1 MTRPAAPGGSFDS
14 VCRARTYNAGVS
26 PTDPE
31 SSPRRSGAGAERTS
45 DERPPRARGRRRKA
59 VAPTLE
65 ADEGTI
71 VEVVSDGPAGDEPAW
86 LREAEAAAHP
96 TDPEAPID
104 PDADRRRAEAR
115 ASREREIVARLNPEQ
130 ARAVTTTEGP
140 VLILAGAGSGKT
152 RVLAHRVAYLI
163 GVRGVPPW
171 RILAVT
177 FTNRA
182 AAELRER
189 IVRLVGEP
197 GREVEAGT
205 FHALC
210 ARLLRRDGEAIGL
223 DRRFLIYDTDD
234 QIALMKQILRE
245 EGMEAKGETRPQSIL
260 GAISRAKNEMLDPT
274 EIAPMRIATGAL
286 VEVARLARRYR
297 DALRRANAVDFDD
310 LLLEAVRLFDSS
322 PSTLRKYQERWRY
335 LHVDEYQD
343 TNRPQYLWVKALAD
357 GHRNLAVVGDDDQS
371 IYGWRGADLRN
382 ILDFERDWP
391 DATVVKLEQNYRST
405 QLILDAAHAVVS
417 KNEARTDKK
426 LWTRNDRGRPIDRFE
441 AYNEEEEAEW
451 IARRVEELSGSAGS
465 VLTRRADDG
474 RYRLRDI
481 AVLYRTNAQSRAI
494 EEACLRYGIRY
505 QVVGGTRFY
514 ARREVKDALA
524 YLRVLRSDADAV
536 SFERIINVPPRA
548 IGDKTIEAVR
558 AVSAREDLPYWLA
571 LERAAEGGAPE
582 LAGRARTAIGDFVG
596 LVRLLRTRI
605 GTLPL
610 PELLDDVLERTGY
623 RAMLADGTEEGEERW
638 ANLLELRE
646 VTTRY
651 DDLSPDDA
659 LDRLLEETALVADQ
673 DAYEADADKLSL
685 ITLHAAKGLE
695 FPVVFIAGLEEGLF
709 PTSRAIDA
717 ESGFNPNPA
726 PLEEERRLAYVGMT
740 RAKERLYLSHAWQ
753 RATRRGPGGW
763 MAEPS
768 RFLLEIP
775 ADLMS
780 GPRLVRADEGVAADG
795 DGTDDLGMVFGRR
808 ATRFGT
814 SIRSSGGAYREGS
827 GRPGGPRQGE
837 AFRPTRDLAARRE
850 AFASGARSG
859 TFGRRLE
866 AWDDEDP
873 GPPPPEGSAA
883 RWGTRRSDE
892 AQAPTRREERPI
904 VPGERRYRDGDRVR
918 HARWG
923 DGIVVTSKLTR
934 SDEEVTVAFR
944 DPQVGRKTVLA
955 SLAGLD
961 LV

>member
-1 MTRPAAPGGSFDS
+1 MFGEAPD
-14 VCRARTYNAGVS
+14 
-26 PTDPE
+26 
-31 SSPRRSGAGAERTS
+31 
-45 DERPPRARGRRRKA
+45 A
-59 VAPTLE
+59 VV
-65 ADEGTI
+65 ADEP
-71 VEVVSDGPAGDEPAW
+71 DW
-86 LREAEAAAHP
+86 LRASESTLP
-96 TDPEAPID
+96 DLTD
-104 PDADRRRAEAR
+104 PDAPVDPDAERRRAEAA
-115 ASREREIVARLNPEQ
+115 ASREHEIVSRLNPEQ
-130 ARAVTTTEGP
+130 ARAVTTTDGP

-163 GVRGVPPW
+163 GVKGVPPW

-182 AAELRER
+182 AGELRER

-210 ARLLRRDGEAIGL
+210 ARLLRREGQAIGL
-223 DRRFLIYDTDD
+223 DRQFLIYDTED
-234 QIALMKQILRE
+234 QVALMKRILRE

-260 GAISRAKNEMLDPT
+260 GAISRAKNNMVDPT
-274 EIAPMRIATGAL
+274 EIPPMRIATGAL
-286 VEVARLARRYR
+286 VQVARLAGRYR
-297 DALRRANAVDFDD
+297 DALRRSNALDFDD
-310 LLLEAVRLFDSS
+310 LLLEGVRLLDES
-322 PSTLRKYQERWRY
+322 PKTLAKYQERWKY

-343 TNRPQYLWVKALAD
+343 TNRPQYLWIRALAA
-357 GHRNLAVVGDDDQS
+357 GHHNLAVVGDDDQS
-371 IYGWRGADLRN
+371 IYGWRGADIRN

-391 DATVVKLEQNYRST
+391 AATVVKLEQNYRST

-417 KNEARTDKK
+417 RNEARTDKK
-426 LWTRNDRGRPIDRFE
+426 LWTKNDRGHLIDRFE

-451 IARRVEELSGSAGS
+451 IARRVEELSGGRGSA
-465 VLTRRADDG
+465 LTRRADDKAG
-474 RYRLRDI
+474 TYRLRDI
-481 AVLYRTNAQSRAI
+481 AVMYRTNAQSRSI
-494 EEACLRYGIRY
+494 EESCLRYGIHY

-514 ARREVKDALA
+514 ARKEVKDALA
-524 YLRVLRSDADAV
+524 YLRILRSDADSV
-536 SFERIINVPPRA
+536 SFERVINVPARA
-548 IGDKTIEAVR
+548 IGEKTIQALR
-558 AVSAREDLPYWLA
+558 AVSAREDIPYWLA
-571 LERAAEGGAPE
+571 IERAAEGQVDE
-582 LAGRARTAIGDFVG
+582 LAGRARTAIADFVG
-596 LVRLLRTRI
+596 LIRRLRTRI
-605 GTLPL
+605 GNVPL
-610 PELLDDVLERTGY
+610 PELLDEILERSGY

-651 DDLSPDDA
+651 DDLSPDEA

-673 DAYEADADKLSL
+673 DSYEADADKLSL
-685 ITLHAAKGLE
+685 ITMHAAKGLE
-695 FPVVFIAGLEEGLF
+695 FPIVFIAGMEEGLF
-709 PTSRAIDA
+709 PTSRAIEA

-726 PLEEERRLAYVGMT
+726 GMEEERRLAYVGMT

-775 ADLMS
+775 AELMS
-780 GPRLVRADEGVAADG
+780 GPRLTGAAGDADA

-814 SIRSSGGAYREGS
+814 PIRGGTGAFREGS
-827 GRPGGPRQGE
+827 GRPGGPRAGE
-837 AFRPTRDLAARRE
+837 AFRPTRDLAAKRE
-850 AFASGARSG
+850 AFAGGAKSG
-859 TFGRRLE
+859 TFGRRIE
-866 AWDDEDP
+866 AWDDADNVDESPVDERA
-873 GPPPPEGSAA
+873 GPAFGRTAA
-883 RWGTRRSDE
+883 P
-892 AQAPTRREERPI
+892 AVREPRPVI
-904 VPGERRYRDGDRVR
+904 PGERRYRDGDRVR

-934 SDEEVTVAFR
+934 TDEEVTVAFR

-961 LV
+961 LVG